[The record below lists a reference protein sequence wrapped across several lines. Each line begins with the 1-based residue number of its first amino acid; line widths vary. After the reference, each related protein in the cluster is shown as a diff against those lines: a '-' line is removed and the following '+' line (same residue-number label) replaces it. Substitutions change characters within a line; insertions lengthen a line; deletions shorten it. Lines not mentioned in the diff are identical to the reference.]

1 MKTYLSY
8 LAIGSLFF
16 TTVTVNAATAP
27 IYDTLRKIDVAIGAM
42 VSGEGS
48 APLNMDLKS
57 ATVHK
62 VVLNSAETLAEV
74 TINNTSCTVT
84 ISKMARPPG
93 LAAAQQYMGAVNGG
107 SCGVIREDL
116 KTMAYLKI
124 KNILLISAEKYP
136 KLGLNFEVTK
146 KGTLKI
152 GNISANDPA
161 RFK

>member
-1 MKTYLSY
+1 MKAYLSY
-8 LAIGSLFF
+8 LAMGSFVF
-16 TTVTVNAATAP
+16 TTITANAATAP

-42 VSGEGS
+42 VSSEGS
-48 APLNMDLKS
+48 APFNMDLNS

-84 ISKMARPPG
+84 ISKIARPSG
-93 LAAAQQYMGAVNGG
+93 LAGAQQYMGSVVGG

-116 KTMAYLKI
+116 KTMAYSKVKNTLLK
-124 KNILLISAEKYP
+124 SAEKYP

-161 RFK
+161 RLK